1 MLSTFLR
8 RRGARVVRRYAAS
21 ARSNTLTLVAVNDV
35 YGLEHLPKLRTL
47 VDTVKAEREGTVIT
61 TLAGDFLS
69 PSVLSS
75 LDRGRG
81 MVQVLNAVG
90 IEYACLGNHEADV
103 GLKALR
109 KRLGEFDATL
119 INSNVPGAVDGA
131 PATAVVDLPG
141 GKRVG
146 LLGLLTSEPGVFR
159 KDVRTRRLSM
169 APSAHR
175 FSPPAGLSRARDRRR
190 THNRE
195 RIVGGAPR
203 RRRGSCC
210 CINTSIDRRGPRAV
224 TRRLRRFGSGRPR
237 ARALPGRRDM

>member
-1 MLSTFLR
+1 MLSTLLR
-8 RRGARVVRRYAAS
+8 RRARVVAAGARVAARSSRQNPRCFSS

-35 YGLEHLPKLRTL
+35 YDLEHLPKLRTL
-47 VDTVKAEREGTVIT
+47 VDAVKAERAGGAVIT

-90 IEYACLGNHEADV
+90 IEFACLGNHEADV

-131 PATAVVDLPG
+131 PATAVVELPG

-175 FSPPAGLSRARDRRR
+175 FSPPAGLSRAQDRRR
-190 THNRE
+190 TLNRKD
-195 RIVGGAPR
+195 IVGGAPR
-203 RRRGSCC
+203 RRH
-210 CINTSIDRRGPRAV
+210 
-224 TRRLRRFGSGRPR
+224 GR
-237 ARALPGRRDM
+237 GRRPDAPVNRRRS

>member
-8 RRGARVVRRYAAS
+8 RRSARFVAARARVAGARVAVSRRNSRYFAS

-35 YGLEHLPKLRTL
+35 YDLEHLPKLRTL
-47 VDTVKAEREGTVIT
+47 VDAVKAEREGKVIT

-90 IEYACLGNHEADV
+90 IDYACLGNHEADV

-109 KRLGEFDATL
+109 KRLGEFSATL

-131 PATAVVDLPG
+131 PATAVV
-141 GKRVG
+141 
-146 LLGLLTSEPGVFR
+146 
-159 KDVRTRRLSM
+159 
-169 APSAHR
+169 
-175 FSPPAGLSRARDRRR
+175 
-190 THNRE
+190 
-195 RIVGGAPR
+195 
-203 RRRGSCC
+203 
-210 CINTSIDRRGPRAV
+210 
-224 TRRLRRFGSGRPR
+224 
-237 ARALPGRRDM
+237 